1 METLTYNEQLM
12 EISKKLNQSKKE
24 SVMNNQ
30 DKVVETVVETVNEMV
45 NTGKQAV
52 SNPRLIGEK
61 LAKTV
66 NGMYDK
72 KDQVKDVIKLG
83 FALMVEGAKDV
94 KRGYTETRYQKPVE
108 EKPVIKTSI

>member
-30 DKVVETVVETVNEMV
+30 DKVVETVNEMV